1 MVAALSLSARLGL
14 LGVILVGPSL
24 SAQTRSITFPDTLGA
39 NFAIADSAR
48 EPGSATNFDFLV
60 GTWHFTFQGRKPD
73 GTFYP
78 PFTGHWFVTKRDS
91 ERYTADQKQIETVFV
106 EDQWRPDDADAA
118 ASAGT
123 YTYRAF
129 SSQRHLWTIQ
139 GINTYQADWE
149 PGLAWGDATNRYLVQ
164 HYGPAIERIRYF
176 AITPTQ
182 FLWRADRSS
191 DGGKTWLLDHWTMQ
205 ATRIAK

>member
-1 MVAALSLSARLGL
+1 MVAALSLSARLGSL
-14 LGVILVGPSL
+14 AVVLVGPSL
-24 SAQTRSITFPDTLGA
+24 SAQTRAITFPDTLGA

-48 EPGSATNFDFLV
+48 ELGSATNFDFLV
-60 GTWHFTFQGRKPD
+60 GTWRFTFQGRKPD

-78 PFTGHWFVTKRDS
+78 SFAGHWFVTKQDS

-129 SSQRHLWTIQ
+129 SQRHLWTIQ

>member
-1 MVAALSLSARLGL
+1 MAPLSVSVGLAAVALFVATPGL
-14 LGVILVGPSL
+14 YP
-24 SAQTRSITFPDTLGA
+24 QTRAIPLPDTLGA

-48 EPGSATNFDFLV
+48 ALGSATDFDFLV
-60 GTWHFTFQGRKPD
+60 GTWHFTFQARRPD
-73 GTFYP
+73 GTFNP
-78 PFTGHWFVTKRDS
+78 SFVGHWFVSKRDS
-91 ERYTADQKQIETVFV
+91 ERYTADQKPVETALV
-106 EDQWRPDDADAA
+106 EDQWRPDDSDAA

-139 GINTYQADWE
+139 GINTYVADWE

-182 FLWRADRSS
+182 FLWRADRST
-191 DGGKTWLLDHWTMQ
+191 DGGKTWILDHWTMQ
-205 ATRIAK
+205 ATRIAQ

>member
-48 EPGSATNFDFLV
+48 ELGSATNFDFLV
-60 GTWHFTFQGRKPD
+60 GTWHFTFQGRQPD

>member
-1 MVAALSLSARLGL
+1 MAAISVSARIGSVVFL
-14 LGVILVGPSL
+14 LAGPSL
-24 SAQTRSITFPDTLGA
+24 AAQGRAIAFPDTLGA

-48 EPGSATNFDFLV
+48 ALGSATDFDFLV
-60 GTWHFTFQGRKPD
+60 GTWHFTFQSRRAD
-73 GTFYP
+73 GTFNQA
-78 PFTGHWFVTKRDS
+78 FVGHWSAAKLDA
-91 ERYTADQKQIETVFV
+91 ERYTDHQQQVETALVT
-106 EDQWRPDDADAA
+106 DQWRPDDETAA

-129 SSQRHLWTIQ
+129 SSQRHLWAIQ
-139 GINTYQADWE
+139 GINTYAAEWE
-149 PGLAWGDATNRYLVQ
+149 PGLAWGDGTNRYLIQ

-182 FLWRADRSS
+182 FLWRADRST
-191 DGGKTWLLDHWTMQ
+191 DGGKTWVLDHWTMQ

>member
-1 MVAALSLSARLGL
+1 MAPLSLTARLAVVGIVAAARLE
-14 LGVILVGPSL
+14 
-24 SAQTRSITFPDTLGA
+24 AQGRAIALPDTLGA

-48 EPGSATNFDFLV
+48 ALGSATDFDFLV
-60 GTWHFTFQGRKPD
+60 GTWHFTFQSRRPD
-73 GTFYP
+73 GTFNP
-78 PFTGHWFVTKRDS
+78 PFVGHWFVSKRDS
-91 ERYTADQKQIETVFV
+91 ERYTADQKPVETALVD
-106 EDQWRPDDADAA
+106 DQWRPDDSDAP

-149 PGLAWGDATNRYLVQ
+149 PGLAWGDASNRYLVQ

-176 AITPTQ
+176 AITATQ
-182 FLWRADRSS
+182 FLWRADRSA
-191 DGGKTWLLDHWTMQ
+191 DGGKTWILDHWTMH